1 MIFINPL
8 GFVCAVTRYWQSH
21 TRLCALN
28 VPAAKTTDIRKKG
41 VVKQP
46 CEKTAKEKR
55 YIMIDVK
62 LMEYAHGAAEKLKKI
77 NLYIVDIAVLKWKN
91 IEGKTGK
98 PLFVLKELHMKSVI
112 YAGKILF

>member
-1 MIFINPL
+1 MISINPL
-8 GFVCAVTRYWQSH
+8 EFVFDVIKIRQSH

-46 CEKTAKEKR
+46 YEKTAKEKR
-55 YIMIDVK
+55 YIMSNAK

-77 NLYIVDIAVLKWKN
+77 NLYIVDIAV
-91 IEGKTGK
+91 
-98 PLFVLKELHMKSVI
+98 
-112 YAGKILF
+112 